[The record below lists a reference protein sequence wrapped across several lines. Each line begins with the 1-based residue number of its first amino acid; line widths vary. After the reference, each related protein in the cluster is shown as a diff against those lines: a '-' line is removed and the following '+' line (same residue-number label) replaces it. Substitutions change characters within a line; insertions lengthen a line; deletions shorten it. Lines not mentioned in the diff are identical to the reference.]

1 MENIKQLRYVFMG
14 SPAMSAALLD
24 YLLSEQ
30 FNVVAVVTNPPKK
43 VGRKQI
49 LTKTPV
55 HELAKKHA
63 IPVFTPHNIREEYNF
78 INELYIDV
86 ILTFAYGQ
94 IVPKVVLDAARL
106 GAYNYHG
113 SILPKYRGASPLHA
127 ALINGD
133 KLTGVSFMRMV
144 EKMDAGRVYGV
155 KMFPLFPEDNIETVT
170 NKTIHA
176 TKCLTREVLKD
187 VLTGVNKGEEQ
198 DESKVTFT
206 TLLKASDFVLDINDN
221 LTKFLGKIRA
231 FNPEPGAVYHINES
245 SLKIYEA
252 KFENAQIVAPTG
264 ALFVINKVGLFLQ
277 HAEGVIALN
286 SVQKPGKTRVSGLSY
301 ANGEQRL
308 PRYNLGIF
316 DE

>member
-24 YLLSEQ
+24 YLLREQ
-30 FNVVAVVTNPPKK
+30 FNVVAVISNPPKK
-43 VGRKQI
+43 VGRKQL

-55 HELAKKHA
+55 HELAETHG
-63 IPVFTPHNIREEYNF
+63 IPVFTPHNIKEDYSF
-78 INELYIDV
+78 INELQIDV

-94 IVPKVVLDAARL
+94 IVPKAVLEAARL

-133 KLTGVSFMRMV
+133 KLTGVSLMQMV
-144 EKMDAGRVYGV
+144 EKMDAGKVYGV
-155 KMFPLFPEDNIETVT
+155 KMFPLFPEDNLETIT

-176 TKCLTREVLKD
+176 AKCLTREILND
-187 VLTGVNKGEEQ
+187 VVTGVNLGKEQ
-198 DESKVTFT
+198 DESKVSFT
-206 TLLKASDFVLDINDN
+206 KLLTPDDFVLNINDN
-221 LTKFLGKIRA
+221 ITTFLGKVRA
-231 FNPEPGAVYHINES
+231 FSPEPGAVYYVNETP
-245 SLKIYEA
+245 LKIYEA
-252 KFENAQIVAPTG
+252 ICENTKKVARIG
-264 ALFVINKVGLFLQ
+264 ELFVINKVGLFLQ
-277 HAEGVIALN
+277 HREGVIALKT
-286 SVQKPGKTRVSGLSY
+286 VQKPGKTRVSGLSY

>member
-1 MENIKQLRYVFMG
+1 MEKLKQLRYVFMG
-14 SPAMSAALLD
+14 TPAMSAALLD
-24 YLLSEQ
+24 YLLSEN

-49 LTKTPV
+49 LTQTPV
-55 HELAKKHA
+55 HVLAQKHA
-63 IPVFTPHNIREEYNF
+63 IPVFAPRNIKTDYNF
-78 INELYIDV
+78 IHELQIDV

-94 IVPKVVLDAARL
+94 IVPKTVLDAARI

-113 SILPKYRGASPLHA
+113 SILPKYRGASPMHA

-133 KLTGVSFMRMV
+133 KLTGVSLMQMV
-144 EKMDAGRVYGV
+144 EKMDAGKVYSV

-176 TKCLTREVLKD
+176 AKCLTREVLKD
-187 VLTGVNKGEEQ
+187 VVTGVNKGVEQ

-206 TLLKASDFVLDINDN
+206 KLLKASDFLLNISDS
-221 LTKFLGKIRA
+221 LTEFLGKIRA
-231 FNPEPGAVYHINES
+231 FNPEPGAVYNIDNT

-252 KFENAQIVAPTG
+252 KLHNSKIVAPIGTF
-264 ALFVINKVGLFLQ
+264 FVINKIGLFLQ
-277 HAEGVIALN
+277 HHDGVIVLD